1 MSSSCS
7 SLGMVKANNGGVEER
22 EPRMVLLGVD
32 DAISGP
38 SVPTR
43 RLPGYL
49 ALPGTNPPI
58 GSPWPSEE
66 TANAT
71 WQIIIDVMSHLK
83 RPSLRRKTMV
93 PREVID
99 PPSALCYKS

>member
-7 SLGMVKANNGGVEER
+7 SLVMVKANNGGVEER

-38 SVPTR
+38 SVPT
-43 RLPGYL
+43 
-49 ALPGTNPPI
+49 
-58 GSPWPSEE
+58 
-66 TANAT
+66 
-71 WQIIIDVMSHLK
+71 
-83 RPSLRRKTMV
+83 PSLRRKTMV